1 MRKTSSG
8 KFFLLCFVF
17 SAKMIAAQKHSTD
30 SSQSN
35 TSLAAVI
42 NFHNAVLKENIHLYN
57 GWQDPGYN
65 HLALGHP
72 YFMADS
78 VQVGNV
84 SYDDTYY
91 PDVSMLYNLVNDNVI
106 IVQYAVTRD
115 TTDSEYKTTLRM
127 DLVKNKIQSFSLPG
141 HEFVR
146 LHADSSAIGMPEG
159 FYERMYNGKTKLF
172 VKRVKLYI
180 EEVRGNELERRFD
193 PITTYYILKN
203 GKYNTIRSKKSLLS
217 LLKDKKNELSS
228 FLRTNKKR
236 FKKNKELMI
245 FETTK
250 YYDQLAKS

>member
-17 SAKMIAAQKHSTD
+17 FAKMIAAQTRPAD
-30 SSQSN
+30 SSQLYA
-35 TSLAAVI
+35 SLATVI
-42 NFHNAVLKENIHLYN
+42 NFHNSVLKENIHLYN

-65 HLALGHP
+65 HLAIGQP

-78 VQVGNV
+78 IQVGNIY
-84 SYDDTYY
+84 YDDTYY

-106 IVQYAVTRD
+106 IVQYAVARD
-115 TTDSEYKTTLRM
+115 STNSEYKTSLRM

-146 LHADSSAIGMPEG
+146 LNADSNAIGMPPG

-172 VKRVKLYI
+172 VKRVKLYV

-193 PITTYYILKN
+193 PITTYYIQKN
-203 GKYNTIRSKKSLLS
+203 GKYYPIRSKKALLD
-217 LLKDKKNELSS
+217 LLKDKKSELNS
-228 FLRTNKKR
+228 FIRSNKKR

-245 FETTK
+245 FETTQH
-250 YYDQLAKS
+250 YDQLVTP